1 MGDEDESQSQRS
13 RAKPSKSVVKDAVSL
28 DKIYQTDVKV
38 QTLNP
43 LWNQTF
49 VL

>member
-1 MGDEDESQSQRS
+1 MEDEDESRKHQSRT
-13 RAKPSKSVVKDAVSL
+13 KPSKSVVKDAVSL

-49 VL
+49 IL